1 MTNNN
6 MNNVNLNNSNLDMN
20 EFAKLVAKSMLDMAN
35 APIPTADND
44 NSVPEVRTHGKYFG
58 RTICGEVY
66 NPRTARRWISAQFIR
81 LMRQESI
88 TTSINQVIANF
99 YTYKYSILYT
109 CKEAK
114 LLAHLKDND
123 PVAFEER
130 KHFFDTYS
138 IADIFMNFAK
148 EFQPSLQSLI
158 NTAWSYSDLAV
169 IAEAIELVIVKRAF
183 DIPEGTGMK
192 GGRYFKYHKLAD
204 AFIRS
209 FKKAGAYYTLKN
221 YIMFDRRFILHWF
234 DEVYTREN
242 ALRKLRLEIQSP
254 DYYFYKALKVS
265 MAENYISLSDPFVN
279 ME

>member
-6 MNNVNLNNSNLDMN
+6 MNNANLNNSNLDMN
-20 EFAKLVAKSMLDMAN
+20 EFAKLVAKSMLDMVN
-35 APIPTADND
+35 TPIPTADND
-44 NSVPEVRTHGKYFG
+44 NSVPAHGKYFG
-58 RTICGEVY
+58 KTICGEVY
-66 NPRTARRWISAQFIR
+66 NPRTTRRWISAQFIR
-81 LMRQESI
+81 LMRQERV

-130 KHFFDTYS
+130 KHFFDVNS
-138 IADIFMNFAK
+138 ITDIFMNFAK
-148 EFQPSLQSLI
+148 EFKPSLQSLI
-158 NTAWSYSDLAV
+158 NTAWSYSDFAV
-169 IAEAIELVIVKRAF
+169 IAEAIELVIAKRAF

-192 GGRYFKYHKLAD
+192 GGRYFKNHKLAN

-242 ALRKLRLEIQSP
+242 ALRKLRLEIQAP

-265 MAENYISLSDPFVN
+265 MAENYISLSDPFAN